1 MTAGDKRQHGPI
13 DAAHADVAVTD
24 TGNAAAVSGATAVS
38 GYRGPVP
45 GTDGAPAAPVRIS
58 GTGDAAASQGGLA
71 NTGYIHQVSV
81 EQLTMVQHGA
91 PREPASWPHQ
101 IGVIPPQARSF
112 QHRAEAERLRATV
125 DGGSTAVLGQVLT
138 GMGGVGKTQL
148 AADYAHT
155 AWEDGSR
162 AGGLDILVW
171 IVASTREAIVS
182 RYAQAGVDLCRA
194 DPSDP
199 EKAAE
204 SFLAWITPK
213 SAARPCRWLIVLD
226 DVTDPADLHGLWPP
240 ASPHGRTLVTT
251 RRRDAALAAGG
262 RHTVEVGLFTD
273 DEALTYLTTSL
284 AAHGRV
290 EPADHLTGLADDLG
304 HLPLAL
310 AQAVAYLIDSGDD
323 IATYRALLADRTTTL
338 ADTSPDRLPD
348 SQARPLA
355 AAWSLSIDRADTL
368 RPAGLAR
375 PMLQLAAM
383 LDANGIPHDVLTSS
397 PALTHL
403 AAHRTRTGP
412 DTATEPAP
420 ASPRDAVRALRALHR
435 LSLID
440 HAPDTPHH
448 AVRVHQLI
456 QRTVRERLP
465 ADQYKELARTAA
477 DALLDAWPD
486 IELDFNLA
494 QALRANTASLAG
506 HAQHVLWETGAHPV
520 LLRTGRSLGEGGH
533 ASAAVDHYRSLAV
546 TAHRIL
552 APGHPDALTVRRE
565 LAGWRGSAGDSAG
578 AAAALAE
585 LLSDVERVQGPDHP
599 DTLTT
604 RRDLAGW
611 RGSAGDPA
619 GAAAALAELLP
630 DVERV
635 QGPDHDD
642 TLTTRSRLIGWR
654 GMAGDPAG
662 AAAATEQL
670 LPDLEQVKG
679 PDHPLT
685 LSARMGLAR
694 WRGMTG
700 DPAGAAT
707 ATAALVPDLERLKGS
722 DHPLALINQGN
733 LAYWRGMA
741 GDPAGAAAAFAEL
754 LPDLERV
761 NGSGHPS
768 TLIGR
773 GNFARWR
780 GVAGDA
786 AGAAA
791 ALAELLPDVER
802 VLGRDHPET
811 LTIRGNLARSRGMAG
826 DAAGAAAA
834 YAELLPD
841 VERVHGPD
849 HPETLTKRRDIAH
862 WRRAARD
869 PAGAAAALAELLPDV
884 ERVLGRDHPE
894 TLTIRGN
901 LAGCRG
907 EAGDAVGA
915 AVALAELL
923 PDVERVQ
930 GPDHPETL
938 TIRGNLA
945 CWRGEAGDAAG
956 AAVALAELLPDVER
970 VQGPDHPLTLTI
982 RANLAHWRGEA
993 GDAAGA
999 AVALAELLLDRERVL
1014 GPDHP
1019 DTLTTRG
1026 NLADCRGEAGDPA
1039 GAAAA
1044 LAELLPDVER
1054 VLGPD
1059 HPDTLTTR
1067 DNLAHWRGEAGN
1079 LEKPEEAVRWSKG
1092 WLSRSLRYLLQ
1103 ARNEND
1109 RS

>member
-1 MTAGDKRQHGPI
+1 
-13 DAAHADVAVTD
+13 
-24 TGNAAAVSGATAVS
+24 
-38 GYRGPVP
+38 
-45 GTDGAPAAPVRIS
+45 
-58 GTGDAAASQGGLA
+58 
-71 NTGYIHQVSV
+71 
-81 EQLTMVQHGA
+81 MVQHGA
-91 PREPASWPHQ
+91 PREPAPWPHQ
-101 IGVIPPQARSF
+101 IGVIPAQARSF
-112 QHRAEAERLRATV
+112 QHRAEAEQLRATV
-125 DGGSTAVLGQVLT
+125 DGGGTAVLGQVLT

-182 RYAQAGVDLCRA
+182 SYAQAGVDLCRA

-226 DVTDPADLHGLWPP
+226 DVTDPADLHRLWPP

-251 RRRDAALAAGG
+251 RRRDAALAADG
-262 RHTVEVGLFTD
+262 RHTVEVGLFTEA
-273 DEALTYLTTSL
+273 EALTYLTTSL

-290 EPADHLTGLADDLG
+290 EPADRLTGLAGDLG

-323 IATYRALLADRTTTL
+323 IVSYRALLADRTTML
-338 ADTSPDRLPD
+338 ADTVPDRLPD
-348 SQARPLA
+348 GQARPLA

-412 DTATEPAP
+412 HTATEPAP
-420 ASPRDAVRALRALHR
+420 ASPRDAVLALRALHR

-440 HAPDTPHH
+440 HAPDTPHQ

-456 QRTVRERLP
+456 QRTVRDRLP

-486 IELDFNLA
+486 IELDINLA
-494 QALRANTASLAG
+494 QALRTNTASLAD
-506 HAQHVLWETGAHPV
+506 HAQHVLWETGAHLV
-520 LLRTGRSLGEGGH
+520 LLRTGRSLGESGH

-546 TAHRIL
+546 TAHGVL
-552 APGHPDALTVRRE
+552 APDHPDALTVRRD
-565 LAGWRGSAGDSAG
+565 LAGWQGSTGDPVG

-585 LLSDVERVQGPDHP
+585 LLPHVERVLGPDHP

-611 RGSAGDPA
+611 RGQAGDPV

-630 DVERV
+630 HVERV

-642 TLTTRSRLIGWR
+642 TLTTRNRLISWR
-654 GMAGDPAG
+654 GITGDPAG
-662 AAAATEQL
+662 AAAATEQML
-670 LPDLEQVKG
+670 TDLEQVKG

-694 WRGMTG
+694 WRGITG
-700 DPAGAAT
+700 DPAGAAA
-707 ATAALVPDLERLKGS
+707 ATEQLLTDLERLKGS
-722 DHPLALINQGN
+722 DHPLTLNTRGN
-733 LAYWRGMA
+733 LAFWRGKA
-741 GDPAGAAAAFAEL
+741 NPVGAAAAVAAL

-761 NGSGHPS
+761 NGS
-768 TLIGR
+768 
-773 GNFARWR
+773 
-780 GVAGDA
+780 
-786 AGAAA
+786 
-791 ALAELLPDVER
+791 
-802 VLGRDHPET
+802 DHPDT
-811 LTIRGNLARSRGMAG
+811 LNARGNLARWRGEAG
-826 DAAGAAAA
+826 
-834 YAELLPD
+834 
-841 VERVHGPD
+841 
-849 HPETLTKRRDIAH
+849 
-862 WRRAARD
+862 D
-869 PAGAAAALAELLPDV
+869 PAGAAASLAELLP
-884 ERVLGRDHPE
+884 
-894 TLTIRGN
+894 
-901 LAGCRG
+901 
-907 EAGDAVGA
+907 
-915 AVALAELL
+915 
-923 PDVERVQ
+923 
-930 GPDHPETL
+930 
-938 TIRGNLA
+938 
-945 CWRGEAGDAAG
+945 
-956 AAVALAELLPDVER
+956 
-970 VQGPDHPLTLTI
+970 
-982 RANLAHWRGEA
+982 
-993 GDAAGA
+993 
-999 AVALAELLLDRERVL
+999 DRERVL

-1026 NLADCRGEAGDPA
+1026 NLARWRGEAGDPA
-1039 GAAAA
+1039 GAAAS

-1067 DNLAHWRGEAGN
+1067 SNLAHFRGEAGDPAGAAAAYAELLPDLERVLGPDHSLTLTTRSNLARWRGEAGDPAGAAASLAELLPDVERVLGPDHSLTLATRSN
-1079 LEKPEEAVRWSKG
+1079 LAHFRGEAEDPAGAAASLAELLPDVERVLGPDHPDALTTRSNLAHFRGEAGDPAGAAAAYAELLPDQERVLGPDHPDTLTTRSNLAVWRGEAGDLEKPEEAVRRNEG
-1092 WLSRSLRYLLQ
+1092 WLSRSLRHFLK